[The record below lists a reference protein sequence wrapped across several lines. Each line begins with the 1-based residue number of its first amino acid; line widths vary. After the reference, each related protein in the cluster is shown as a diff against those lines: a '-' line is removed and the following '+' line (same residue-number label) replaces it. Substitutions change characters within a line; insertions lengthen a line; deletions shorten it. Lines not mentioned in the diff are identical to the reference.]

1 MDETYIK
8 VDGQYKNVYRTVDKT
23 GKTVNFFLTSQRYK
37 KAAMRFFEKPVRASE
52 VAEKVTMDKSRAN
65 TAVIDQ
71 IIENKA
77 ISMVVHQVKY
87 LNTIVKQNH
96 RTIKRVTR
104 AILGIKSFR
113 TAAKVLAGIERMHM
127 IREGQLYFA
136 GSNTLS
142 FDDQF
147 YALAGQIRT
156 A

>member
-8 VDGQYKNVYRTVDKT
+8 VNDQWKYLYCAVDKA
-23 GKTVNFFLTSQRYK
+23 GKTVHFLLTSRRDT
-37 KAAMRFFEKPVRASE
+37 KAAMRFFEKAVRTND
-52 VAEKVTMDKSRAN
+52 VAEKVTTDKSGAN
-65 TAVIDQ
+65 TEAIDQ

-87 LNTIVKQNH
+87 LNTIVEQNH

-113 TAAKVLAGIERMHM
+113 TAAKVLAGIERMYM
-127 IREGQLYFA
+127 IREGQLYFS
-136 GSNTLS
+136 GSNTMS